1 MIRLR
6 SAIAALA
13 VLVCVPTLAS
23 AQAKQGDKEFLVF
36 ANFNS
41 IVGGGNGANGNGTIF
56 LNVGKFFTD
65 TQEVGGGPLL
75 TISAGGGNGFSTTVG
90 ANGFYRY
97 YMKTK
102 NPKLSP
108 YFGGEGSCLDFSDF
122 SNQFFVNGIVGL
134 KDYLSQKAAIDI
146 KGAVGFNPSTPSL
159 VLISVTA
166 GLTFVF

>member
-13 VLVCVPTLAS
+13 VLVCVPTLAF
-23 AQAKQGDKEFLVF
+23 AQAKKGDKEFLTF

-41 IVGGGNGANGNGTIF
+41 IVGGGSGANGNGTIF
-56 LNVGKFFTD
+56 ANVGKFFTD
-65 TQEVGGGPLL
+65 TQEVGGGPLF
-75 TISAGGGNGFSTTVG
+75 TISAGSGNGFSTTVG
-90 ANGFYRY
+90 ANGFYRFY
-97 YMKTK
+97 LKTK
-102 NPKLSP
+102 NPKVAP
-108 YFGGEGSCLDFSDF
+108 YFGGEGQVLDFSDT
-122 SNQFFVNGIVGL
+122 SNTFFVNGVVGL

-146 KGAVGFNPSTPSL
+146 KGSVGFNPTTPSI